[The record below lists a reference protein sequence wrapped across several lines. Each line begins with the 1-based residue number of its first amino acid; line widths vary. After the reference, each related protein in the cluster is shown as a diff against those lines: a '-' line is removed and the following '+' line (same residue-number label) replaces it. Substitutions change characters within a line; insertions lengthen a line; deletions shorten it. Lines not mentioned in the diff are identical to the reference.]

1 MNPKKKLL
9 SKRYEYDRN
18 VTIPSD
24 PWMIEL
30 IENIKIIIH
39 EEEGIFSSNRNCPL
53 CNHENCTILSE
64 TEHFGLPLTM
74 QICDNCSLLFSKNYF
89 TKEFSKRYYSSIYN
103 RFKGNKSAEELFQSR
118 TAPSA
123 YSWKRY
129 EYVKSGLGNDFEN
142 ISVVMEP
149 GCNDGCNLYP
159 YLTDGKEVFGCDF
172 DEERMVIGR
181 NKGINIFQGDIQ
193 ELLNIGKKADLV
205 ILSHLIAHIPHL
217 GSLLDNVRTLLKPDG
232 NVYIE
237 SPGFKWNVRSIKK
250 SNRING
256 SEFGNNF
263 LSFLQFE
270 YVYIFE
276 LETLKMYMSKH
287 GYKLLKGDEVIRS
300 IFKMETDYH
309 PETAHGISRNISRG
323 DQVYEYL
330 KNVEKNY
337 ITSQSSVKK
346 YFRRLYNFVKK

>member
-30 IENIKIIIH
+30 IENLKIIIH

-129 EYVKSGLGNDFEN
+129 EYVKSGLGKDFEN

-159 YLTDGKEVFGCDF
+159 YFKDDKEVFGCDF
-172 DEERMVIGR
+172 YERRIVSGR
-181 NKGINIFQGDIQ
+181 KEGINIINGGIN
-193 ELLNIGKKADLV
+193 ELLNHGVRADLI
-205 ILSHLIAHIPHL
+205 ILSHLIAHIPSL
-217 GSLLDNVRTLLKPDG
+217 GDFLTSVRNLLKPDG
-232 NVYIE
+232 YVYIE
-237 SPGFKWNVRSIKK
+237 SPGLRWAVQPDNNVRAIEGYGTS
-250 SNRING
+250 
-256 SEFGNNF
+256 NNF

-270 YVYIFE
+270 FVYVFE
-276 LETLKMYMSKH
+276 LETLKMYMEKH
-287 GYKLLKGDEVIRS
+287 GFKLLVGDEVIRS
-300 IFKMETDYH
+300 IFVIDTEWNSDSVHSSSK
-309 PETAHGISRNISRG
+309 GLKRG
-323 DQVYEYL
+323 VDVYKYL
-330 KNVEKNY
+330 KKVEKNY
-337 ITSQSSVKK
+337 LSPQSSIKQ
-346 YFRRLYNFVKK
+346 YYNYLYHSIKS